1 MVERPNSKIVP
12 EPIPESL
19 KLKVVVVG
27 DQNVGKTSLL
37 KRWALND
44 YSADEEKTIGSDFYT
59 KQFKSPAKGLV
70 TVTCWDLSGDSTYI
84 DVRNEFYKDSQ
95 VLFIMFDVTVR
106 KSFDAIDMWLREVS
120 KYGGDHLQN
129 ACVIVGCKAESKAK
143 RAVMK
148 EEAE

>member
-1 MVERPNSKIVP
+1 
-12 EPIPESL
+12 
-19 KLKVVVVG
+19 
-27 DQNVGKTSLL
+27 
-37 KRWALND
+37 
-44 YSADEEKTIGSDFYT
+44 
-59 KQFKSPAKGLV
+59 
-70 TVTCWDLSGDSTYI
+70 
-84 DVRNEFYKDSQ
+84 
-95 VLFIMFDVTVR
+95 MFDVTVR